1 MYSYRGYNLPFDL
14 FLLAAVFLKLLH
26 ITLLL
31 RLFPPGRILPPGKGN
46 PKGCGEA
53 RQPGEAEQVLID
65 KIYRAATFYLRHLWR
80 TEKPCLRRTLLL
92 YHWCRRLNIPA
103 RMLIGVKKT
112 GDELQ
117 SHAWLEIN
125 SNPVGDE
132 PEDLKKYTIILE
144 R

>member
-14 FLLAAVFLKLLH
+14 FLLAAVLLRLLH

-31 RLFPPGRILPPGKGN
+31 RLFPPGRILDPGKGN
-46 PKGCGEA
+46 PNGCGEG
-53 RQPGEAEQVLID
+53 RQPGEAEQILIY

-103 RMLIGVKKT
+103 HMLIGVKKT
-112 GDELQ
+112 DDEMQ

-125 SNPVGDE
+125 SNPVGDKQ
-132 PEDLKKYTIILE
+132 EDLKSYTIILE

>member
-14 FLLAAVFLKLLH
+14 LLLAAVFLRLLH
-26 ITLLL
+26 ISLLL
-31 RLFPPGRILPPGKGN
+31 RLLPTGKILGPGNDN
-46 PKGCGEA
+46 PKSCNA
-53 RQPGEAEQVLID
+53 DKQPGAAEQILID

-80 TEKPCLRRTLLL
+80 TDKPCLRRTLLL
-92 YHWCRRLNIPA
+92 YRWCLRSNIPA

-112 GDELQ
+112 DGELQ

-125 SNPVGDE
+125 SKPVGDE
-132 PEDLKKYTIILE
+132 AEELKSYTIILE